1 MKLLG
6 LIVELRERPQRFLEV
21 VSPIY
26 LDALLHGYSAV
37 DLRASRMKRAV
48 DLLEGSASS
57 LSVCSRMYLA
67 EQDPAKGVEVLLEK
81 FEAVLRAPA
90 DEGPV
95 RGVFA
100 GRQFASVVAEVV
112 NQGRPGLA
120 FGEPT
125 LSWVY
130 HFSVGFDLAFGE
142 EDLEA
147 ADADR
152 RQLMR
157 FSEWLS
163 RRYGSK
169 AVVPWH
175 RLLRVHEGEALRGLK
190 AFVGLWDQF
199 VATTSQGK

>member
-1 MKLLG
+1 MNLLEVIVG
-6 LIVELRERPQRFLEV
+6 LRKRPERFLEI

-37 DLRASRMKRAV
+37 DDRASRMKRAV
-48 DLLEGSASS
+48 DIMDGSTSS

-67 EQDPAKGVEVLLEK
+67 ELDPVKGVDVLLEK
-81 FEAVLRAPA
+81 FETVLRAPA
-90 DEGPV
+90 DETLV
-95 RGVFA
+95 RGVFT

-112 NQGRPGLA
+112 NQGRPALA

-125 LSWVY
+125 LSWVH
-130 HFSVGFDLAFGE
+130 HFSVGFDLAFA
-142 EDLEA
+142 DDDPEA

-152 RQLMR
+152 RQLVR

-163 RRYGSK
+163 RRYGSN

-175 RLLRVHEGEALRGLK
+175 RLLRVYEGEDLRDLK
-190 AFVGLWDQF
+190 AFVDLWDQF